1 MYGQLGRR
9 QDIKKS
15 AEEVTATLANYEK
28 QIGQFNESGQFNGS
42 ISSGKSKTFT
52 SEAEQQASD
61 IDREKLIYTA
71 KEIGRFLQ
79 TLGLRADVSCT
90 ADKYFH
96 CIITPSLVGQN
107 NLQ

>member
-1 MYGQLGRR
+1 
-9 QDIKKS
+9 DIKKS

-71 KEIGRFLQ
+71 KEIERFLQ
-79 TLGLRADVSCT
+79 TLGLRADKLYAG
-90 ADKYFH
+90 ADIFDLWDDY
-96 CIITPSLVGQN
+96 LNGN
-107 NLQ
+107 NLAFTN